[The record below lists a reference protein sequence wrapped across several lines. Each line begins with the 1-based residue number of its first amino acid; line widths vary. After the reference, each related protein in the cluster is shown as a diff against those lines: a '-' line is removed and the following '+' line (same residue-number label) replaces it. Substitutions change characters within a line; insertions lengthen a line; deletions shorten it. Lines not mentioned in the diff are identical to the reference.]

1 VSLWLLIVVAEYHGD
16 TEDTE
21 DHRANR
27 YCEV

>member
-1 VSLWLLIVVAEYHGD
+1 LMVVPEYHGD

-27 YCEV
+27 YYEVLIEL